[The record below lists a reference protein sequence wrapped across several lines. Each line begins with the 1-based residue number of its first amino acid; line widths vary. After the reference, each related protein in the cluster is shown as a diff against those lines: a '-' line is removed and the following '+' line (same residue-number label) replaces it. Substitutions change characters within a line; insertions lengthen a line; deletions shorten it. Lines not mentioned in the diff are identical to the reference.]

1 MRGNILEEMLL
12 LQDPSVFKLYK
23 EMMSMAGYFIAP
35 VFTIAL
41 IVEYF
46 GNMDFGAVVTKL
58 LIIVVFMGGFY
69 QFHSKAVELSLETAS
84 YTLKKVSP
92 RNLFVK
98 KWNHVK
104 VRTKKPEKWRFLES
118 FAIPN
123 LNDLIATAFFLFA
136 KVFIWLLKLI
146 YSTVYHLTYVFSGV
160 TAILYFLG
168 WTKDALKGTV
178 QASVWC
184 MLLPFVVV
192 AILALVGNSIDETAL
207 SGDLIIAKIDTIIWL
222 FGVTLLLLLTPVITH
237 AMVKGEGIHSF
248 GAKMGA
254 MVVSSGVKAS
264 AAVPFMMRLP
274 GRMSQATT
282 KVKEFKA
289 GLETKSS
296 GGSSSKFTKADA
308 GERKS
313 SETLKSQN
321 HVLSNTHDKK
331 TEGRATHSSNSQK
344 NVATNSAP
352 VVTARGKD
360 SSKLQVNGGTNK
372 QASPTHTSRLAPNK
386 VELKAPTQRDKTQTQ
401 IKQQTETRSMRFEK
415 VQNSSSKTTQKLPP
429 VRKDQ
434 RELR

>member
-23 EMMSMAGYFIAP
+23 EMMNMAGYFIAP

-104 VRTKKPEKWRFLES
+104 VRTKTPEKWRFLES

-192 AILALVGNSIDETAL
+192 AILALVGNSIDESAL
-207 SGDLIIAKIDTIIWL
+207 SGDLIIAKMDTIIWL

-254 MVVSSGVKAS
+254 MVVSSGIKAS
-264 AAVPFMMRLP
+264 ATVPFLIQLP
-274 GRMSQATT
+274 GRVSQTT
-282 KVKEFKA
+282 AKVKEFKA
-289 GLETKSS
+289 GLETKLA
-296 GGSSSKFTKADA
+296 GGNSSKFA
-308 GERKS
+308 KS
-313 SETLKSQN
+313 DGIEKNASQTIKSQFQGQN
-321 HVLSNTHDKK
+321 NTHETK
-331 TEGRATHSSNSQK
+331 TEARSTQSGDSQK
-344 NVATNSAP
+344 AVATTPAP

-360 SSKLQVNGGTNK
+360 TSKFQVNSETNK
-372 QASPTHTSRLAPNK
+372 QTPPIPSSKLAPNK
-386 VELKAPTQRDKTQTQ
+386 VELRSMGPREKTQTQ
-401 IKQQTETRSMRFEK
+401 SKQQTETRSMRFEK
-415 VQNSSSKTTQKLPP
+415 IQSSSSKTTQKLPP
-429 VRKDQ
+429 ARRDQ